1 MAEEKAGCL
10 TWVLVA
16 VGFIPGAIMGAFIP
30 EWLHIVAL
38 VVSVIVVLICSVM
51 VAVNK
56 KPEFED
62 ETFGHACKRFM
73 WKSLGAIAIGAAV
86 VSGFFVFGDKDKSSD
101 AGAKQ
106 PAVEQ
111 SVIED

>member
-73 WKSLGAIAIGAAV
+73 WESLGQSLLALRLSPGSLCLVIRTNHQMRAPNNRR
-86 VSGFFVFGDKDKSSD
+86 SSS
-101 AGAKQ
+101 
-106 PAVEQ
+106 P
-111 SVIED
+111 